1 MSSKSWKSL
10 LLTAVTLGAA
20 ATAASAQDIAA
31 AQKAIELERYNEA
44 RSLLRN
50 ASSPEANYELGRL
63 YQMRDLDDSAVYYFN
78 KAAGPTPFGQVAAG
92 RAALV
97 KDQNDAAATSFDA
110 AVKATK
116 SKDAKVLTM
125 IAQAYG
131 ESDIKNTDKALT
143 YVNAAQTVNK
153 KDEPALMIARGEIYL
168 HNDNGGGEAMT
179 SFDRATM
186 ANPNY
191 AQAYYKKGELNV
203 RSRNAKEAVSNL
215 EKAIQLEPKYAP
227 AYKELAEMYYY
238 AQQYDKALSTFEQYR
253 QVAERSTNT
262 DIEYASFLYLT
273 KKYPEA
279 LVEVN
284 NVLAKEPN
292 NVTMNR
298 LKAYTLY
305 ETNDYAGAATAM
317 ENYLRIAPAE
327 KIIADDYAYQSR
339 IFGKLN
345 KPQES
350 LAAINKAIEL
360 APANKKADFEAEKTK
375 IQLMNKDYSG
385 ALKALEATART
396 GDLADQY
403 RLAAAYSSAKQYTR
417 ADSVFNIIN
426 TAKPTYAAAYL
437 ARAQAN
443 YGLDPESTKGLAKP
457 YYEKYIELSK
467 APDADPAKFQSGL
480 ITSYN
485 YLGYYNLQK
494 GDKATAKTYYQQALA
509 LDPTNANATEAMK
522 LINGTPA
529 KAPAKKPA
537 AKPAPKKK

>member
-1 MSSKSWKSL
+1 MSFKPWKPL
-10 LLTAVTLGAA
+10 LLTAVTLGAG
-20 ATAASAQDIAA
+20 ATAATAQDIAA

-44 RSLLRN
+44 RGLLRN

-63 YQMRDLDDSAVYYFN
+63 YQMRNLDDSAAIYFN

-97 KDQNDAAATSFDA
+97 KGQADAAATSFDA
-110 AVKATK
+110 AAKATK
-116 SKDAKVLTM
+116 NKDAKVLTM

-131 ESDIKNTDKALT
+131 ESDVKNIDKALT
-143 YVNAAQTVNK
+143 YVNAAQTANK
-153 KDEPALMIARGEIYL
+153 GKDEPALMVARGEVYL
-168 HNDNGGGEAMT
+168 KTDQGGGEAMT

-191 AQAYYKKGELNV
+191 AEAYYKKGELNV
-203 RSRNAKEAVSNL
+203 RSRNAKEAITNL

-238 AQQYDKALSTFEQYR
+238 AQQYPKALSTFEQYR

-262 DIEYASFLYLT
+262 DAEYASFLYLT
-273 KKYPEA
+273 KKFPEA
-279 LVEVN
+279 LTEVN

-305 ETNDYAGAATAM
+305 ETGDYAGAATAM
-317 ENYLRIAPAE
+317 ENYLRTAPAD

-339 IFGKLN
+339 ILGRVN

-375 IQLMNKDYSG
+375 IQLINKDYSG
-385 ALKALEATART
+385 ALGALKEKAKA

-403 RLAAAYSSAKQYTR
+403 RLAAAYGSAKQYMQ

-426 TAKPTYAAAYL
+426 TAKADYAPAYI
-437 ARAQAN
+437 ARAKVNVA
-443 YGLDPESTKGLAKP
+443 LDPDADKGLAKP
-457 YYEKYIELSK
+457 YYEKYIELGS
-467 APDADPAKFQSGL
+467 ADPTKYKAGL
-480 ITSYN
+480 VESYD
-485 YLGYYNLQK
+485 YLGAYNAHK
-494 GDKATAKTYYQQALA
+494 NDKAAAKASFEKAIA
-509 LDPTNANATEAMK
+509 LDPADDFAVK
-522 LINGTPA
+522 SLKILNGA
-529 KAPAKKPA
+529 SAPARKPA
-537 AKPAPKKK
+537 ARPASKK

>member
-1 MSSKSWKSL
+1 

-20 ATAASAQDIAA
+20 ATAATAQDIAA

-44 RSLLRN
+44 RGMLRS

-63 YQMRDLDDSAVYYFN
+63 YQMRDLDDSAAIYFN

-97 KDQNDAAATSFDA
+97 KGQNDAAATSFDA
-110 AVKATK
+110 AAKATK
-116 SKDAKVLTM
+116 NKDAKVLTM

-131 ESDIKNTDKALT
+131 ESDVKNIDKALT
-143 YVNAAQTVNK
+143 YVNAAQTANK
-153 KDEPALMIARGEIYL
+153 GKDEPTLMVARGEIYL
-168 HNDNGGGEAMT
+168 HSDQGGGEAMT

-203 RSRNAKEAVSNL
+203 RSRNAQEAITNL

-238 AQQYDKALSTFEQYR
+238 AQQYPKALSTFEQYR
-253 QVAERSTNT
+253 GVAERSTNT
-262 DIEYASFLYLT
+262 DAEYASFLYLT
-273 KKYPEA
+273 KKFPEA
-279 LVEVN
+279 LTEVN

-305 ETNDYAGAATAM
+305 ETGDYAGAATAM
-317 ENYLRIAPAE
+317 ENYLRTAPAE

-339 IFGKLN
+339 ILGKTN
-345 KPQES
+345 KAQES
-350 LAAINKAIEL
+350 LVAINKAIEL
-360 APANKKADFEAEKTK
+360 APASKKADFEAEKTK

-385 ALKALEATART
+385 ALGALQEKAKT

-403 RLAAAYSSAKQYTR
+403 RLAAAYASAKQYPR

-426 TAKPTYAAAYL
+426 TAKADYVPAYI
-437 ARAQAN
+437 ARAKVNAAM
-443 YGLDPESTKGLAKP
+443 DPDASKGSAKP
-457 YYEKYIELSK
+457 YYEKYIELGS
-467 APDADPAKFQSGL
+467 ADPAKYKAGL
-480 ITSYN
+480 VESYD
-485 YLGYYNLQK
+485 YLGAYYAQK
-494 GDKATAKTYYQQALA
+494 NDKASAKTNFEKALA
-509 LDPTNANATEAMK
+509 IDPADDFANK
-522 LINGTPA
+522 SLKIVNGAGT
-529 KAPAKKPA
+529 PAKKPA

>member
-1 MSSKSWKSL
+1 MSFKPWKPL

-20 ATAASAQDIAA
+20 ATAATAQDIAA

-44 RSLLRN
+44 RGMLRN

-63 YQMRDLDDSAVYYFN
+63 YQMRDLDDSAAIYFN
-78 KAAGPTPFGQVAAG
+78 KAAGTTPFGQVAAG

-97 KDQNDAAATSFDA
+97 KGQEDAAATSFDA
-110 AVKATK
+110 AAKATK
-116 SKDAKVLTM
+116 NKDAKVLTM

-131 ESDIKNTDKALT
+131 ESDKLKNTDKALT
-143 YVNAAQTVNK
+143 YVNAAQTANK
-153 KDEPALMIARGEIYL
+153 KDEPALMVARGEIYL

-203 RSRNAKEAVSNL
+203 RSRNAQEAITNL

-238 AQQYDKALSTFEQYR
+238 AQQYPKALSTFEQYR
-253 QVAERSTNT
+253 TVAERSTNT
-262 DIEYASFLYLT
+262 DAEYASFLYLT
-273 KKYPEA
+273 KKFPEA
-279 LVEVN
+279 LTEVN

-305 ETNDYAGAATAM
+305 ETGDYAGAATAM
-317 ENYLRIAPAE
+317 ENYMRTAPAE

-339 IFGKLN
+339 ILGKTN
-345 KPQES
+345 KAQES

-360 APANKKADFEAEKTK
+360 APASKKADFEAEKTK

-385 ALKALEATART
+385 ALGALVEKAKT

-403 RLAAAYSSAKQYTR
+403 RLAAAYGSAKKYTQ
-417 ADSVFNIIN
+417 ADSVFNIIS
-426 TAKPTYAAAYL
+426 TAKPDYVPAYI
-437 ARAQAN
+437 ARAKVNAAM
-443 YGLDPESTKGLAKP
+443 DPDASKGLANP
-457 YYEKYIELSK
+457 FYQKYIELGS
-467 APDADPAKFQSGL
+467 ADPAKYKAGL
-480 ITSYN
+480 VESYD
-485 YLGYYNLQK
+485 YLGAYYAQK
-494 GDKATAKTYYQQALA
+494 NDKASAKSNFEKALA
-509 LDPTNANATEAMK
+509 VDPTDEFAIKALK
-522 LINGTPA
+522 IVNGTA
-529 KAPAKKPA
+529 APVRKPA